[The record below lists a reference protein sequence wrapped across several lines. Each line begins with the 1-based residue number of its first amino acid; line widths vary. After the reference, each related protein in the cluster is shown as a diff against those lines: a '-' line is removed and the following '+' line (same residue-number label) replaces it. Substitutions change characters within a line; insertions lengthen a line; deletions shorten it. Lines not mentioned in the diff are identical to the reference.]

1 MDAAVAAG
9 TYVREWRK
17 RRRMS
22 QMALALDAEISTRHL
37 SFVETG
43 RSQPSREMIL
53 RLAERLEMPLR
64 ERNAL
69 LLAAGY
75 APLYPERRLE
85 DPALDAVHKAI
96 HVVLKGHE
104 PYPAIGIDR
113 HWTLVASNHAARGL
127 LTGIASHLLEPPINV
142 LRVSLHPEGVAPRI
156 ANLASWRAHVFERLR
171 RQITVTGDIVLE
183 RLLSE
188 LQSYPSR
195 IGSPRPAD
203 DAGEDYGGVVVALR
217 LMTDAGVLSFFST
230 TTMFGTPLDVT
241 VSELA
246 IESFFPADPATA
258 EALHHAFN
266 SARPNA
272 SSVSASDG
280 G

>member
-1 MDAAVAAG
+1 M
-9 TYVREWRK
+9 REWRK

-22 QMALALDAEISTRHL
+22 QMELALDAEISTRHL

-43 RSQPSREMIL
+43 RSQPSRDMIL
-53 RLAERLEMPLR
+53 RLADRLEIPLR

-69 LLAAGY
+69 LLAAGF
-75 APLYPERRLE
+75 APMYPERRLE
-85 DPALDAVHKAI
+85 DPALDAIHKAI

-104 PYPAIGIDR
+104 PYPAIAIDR
-113 HWTLVASNHAARGL
+113 HWTLVASNDAAMGL
-127 LTGIASHLLEPPINV
+127 LTGVAPRLLEPPINV
-142 LRVSLHPEGVAPRI
+142 LRLSLHPEGVAPRI
-156 ANLASWRAHVFERLR
+156 ANLASWREHVFERLR
-171 RQITVTGDIVLE
+171 RQIIVTGDIALE

-195 IGSPRPAD
+195 IGSPQPAD
-203 DAGEDYGGVVVALR
+203 DPGEDYGGVVVALR